1 MSHATADKMFNA
13 LAVHALGLDAAASL
27 SLHSGRSWKASAVW
41 SLTGSIDKIKASCR
55 WATAQSAEIYTHM
68 GLREHADL
76 IDRAM
81 SVAITPSLAS
91 ECQRVCPL
99 DIDEA
104 IATLNKQIDR
114 LAAIRNPTVA
124 TNTQPAVALAFRA
137 DVGTDHVPD
146 PVDVDLDDDDG
157 LPVDERPLADLSD
170 LGPGSPVA
178 VPFKHRTHGERLYV
192 GCIMTM
198 KAPRNSSAAL
208 VKFDEVDGHITK
220 YVVDYDR
227 LFVPVFPVA

>member
-1 MSHATADKMFNA
+1 M
-13 LAVHALGLDAAASL
+13 
-27 SLHSGRSWKASAVW
+27 
-41 SLTGSIDKIKASCR
+41 
-55 WATAQSAEIYTHM
+55 
-68 GLREHADL
+68 
-76 IDRAM
+76 
-81 SVAITPSLAS
+81 
-91 ECQRVCPL
+91 
-99 DIDEA
+99 
-104 IATLNKQIDR
+104 
-114 LAAIRNPTVA
+114 
-124 TNTQPAVALAFRA
+124 
-137 DVGTDHVPD
+137 PD